1 MSEVNPIS
9 DLNYLNYQSV
19 TDVSESFGFSKDDF
33 LELLVKELQ
42 YQDPLS
48 PMSNQEFTS
57 HLAQLSSLEKL
68 GSIDSN
74 LEQGVQLDMLLTQAL
89 NNTLASTLIG
99 KKVKAAGNSFVL
111 NSGEPETVYFSLD
124 SAAKKI
130 IVRIY
135 DSGGRLVKEYT
146 MENLSKGEHSV
157 TWDGKDEDGN
167 SLPDGEYTF
176 QVDAFDV
183 DGNSVSVTTY
193 LTGFVSGIKYEEG
206 KAYLVVGDEK
216 IAFSNVME
224 IMSVESV
231 SDLKEEK

>member
-9 DLNYLNYQSV
+9 DLNYQSV

-89 NNTLASTLIG
+89 SNTLASTLIG

-111 NSGEPETVYFSLD
+111 NSGKPETVYFSLD

-130 IVRIY
+130 IVKIY
-135 DSGGRLVKEYT
+135 DSSGKLVKEYT

-157 TWDGKDEDGN
+157 TWDGKDENGN

-176 QVDAFDV
+176 RVDAFDV
-183 DGNSVSVTTY
+183 DGNGVNVTTY
-193 LTGFVSGIKYEEG
+193 LTGFVTGIKYEEG

-231 SDLKEEK
+231 SNLKEEE

>member
-9 DLNYLNYQSV
+9 DLNYQNV

-89 NNTLASTLIG
+89 SNTLASTLIG

-111 NSGEPETVYFSLD
+111 NSGKPETVYFSLD

-130 IVRIY
+130 IVKIY
-135 DSGGRLVKEYT
+135 DSSGKLVKEYT

-157 TWDGKDEDGN
+157 TWDGKDENGN

-176 QVDAFDV
+176 RVDAFDV
-183 DGNSVSVTTY
+183 DGNGVNVTTY
-193 LTGFVSGIKYEEG
+193 LTGFVTGIKYEEG

-231 SDLKEEK
+231 SNLKEEE

>member
-9 DLNYLNYQSV
+9 DLNYQSV

-89 NNTLASTLIG
+89 SNTLASTLIG

-111 NSGEPETVYFSLD
+111 NSGKPETVYFSLD

-130 IVRIY
+130 IVKIY
-135 DSGGRLVKEYT
+135 DSSGKLVKEYT

-157 TWDGKDEDGN
+157 TWDGKDENGN

-176 QVDAFDV
+176 RVDAFDV
-183 DGNSVSVTTY
+183 DGNGVNVTTY
-193 LTGFVSGIKYEEG
+193 LTGFVTGIKYEEG

-231 SDLKEEK
+231 SNLKGEE

>member
-9 DLNYLNYQSV
+9 DLNLQGITGVN
-19 TDVSESFGFSKDDF
+19 ESFGFSKDDF
-33 LELLVKELQ
+33 LKLLVKELQ

-68 GSIDSN
+68 GSINSN
-74 LEQGVQLDMLLTQAL
+74 LEQGIQLDMLLTQAL

-111 NSGEPETVYFSLD
+111 SGGKPETVYFSLD
-124 SAAKKI
+124 GAARKVVVK
-130 IVRIY
+130 IY
-135 DSGGRLVKEYT
+135 DSGGKLVKEIT
-146 MENLSKGEHSV
+146 VENLSSGEHSI

-167 SLPDGEYTF
+167 ALPDGEYTF
-176 QVDAFDV
+176 RVDAFDA
-183 DGNSVSVTTY
+183 DGNDVGVITY
-193 LTGFVSGIKYEEG
+193 LTGFVTGIKYEDG

-224 IMSVESV
+224 IMSVGSV
-231 SDLKEEK
+231 SNLREEK